1 MKKTTLTTTIII
13 AAAITAGC
21 GDSGSS
27 SSAKSTISGAVADGY
42 LEKAEVFL
50 DRNFNYIHDA
60 GEPSTTTDA
69 EGKYI
74 LAVDSDDVGKYPV
87 VALAISGQTID
98 HDTEVKTLTESYLL
112 CIDRRAL
119 TGTADNFISPISTQL
134 REMMETGK
142 YENIQQA
149 SEDLRLRLNMPIG
162 VNMHADYMMLGS
174 TTSADTNRAHY
185 QDMHT
190 TARNMA
196 TLMGGQAGQVLSIQE
211 NRVDHVDINHFRGMM
226 GSIFGNLSTVKAVNP
241 VNSAQNEVMTQ
252 LRDDLSDRI
261 STVPSTT
268 SGYPFMNFSTAY
280 RPGTG
285 HGMMGGR

>member
-1 MKKTTLTTTIII
+1 M
-13 AAAITAGC
+13 
-21 GDSGSS
+21 
-27 SSAKSTISGAVADGY
+27 
-42 LEKAEVFL
+42 
-50 DRNFNYIHDA
+50 
-60 GEPSTTTDA
+60 
-69 EGKYI
+69 
-74 LAVDSDDVGKYPV
+74 
-87 VALAISGQTID
+87 
-98 HDTEVKTLTESYLL
+98 
-112 CIDRRAL
+112 

-149 SEDLRLRLNMPIG
+149 GEDLRLRLNMPVG
-162 VNMHADYMMLGS
+162 VNMHADYMRLGS
-174 TTSADTNRAHY
+174 TTSADTNRVHY

-211 NRVDHVDINHFRGMM
+211 NRVDHVDINYFRGTM

-241 VNSAQNEVMTQ
+241 VNPAQNAVMTQ
-252 LRDDLSDRI
+252 LKKDLRDRI

-268 SGYPFMNFSTAY
+268 SGHPFMNFSSAY